1 MVAIEPGTEHG
12 KIIRIH
18 GKGVADIHEG
28 MGSLVVNI
36 KIRIP
41 KSINLDQKA
50 ILENSLRRQDIEFH
64 Q

>member
-41 KSINLDQKA
+41 KIRGVCKNSFRVAGYKYINY
-50 ILENSLRRQDIEFH
+50 S
-64 Q
+64 